1 MQEIIDAFEILEKST
16 ANDFINLISEQ
27 GEERLII
34 DLLRQQG
41 QYFDNRNEVWFM
53 SEFKGFMQRLKI
65 AGQRGTPI
73 KDRLQQEI
81 DEWADLLDDDYK
93 SRLYVLGNES
103 IQTGF
108 VMLSGNNPD
117 ENIMS
122 LVNEMEID
130 DTNDDGEDLILLQ
143 EELINLKNR
152 VSTPDGLM
160 SFIERVAEKTEH
172 LSQEEIERMNFSQ
185 KVQFFNS
192 FIGFSESSIKIIRT
206 FLKEIVQVHYEM
218 EYYQKLIDYQYEFSK
233 DEIPIESEN
242 GKKILVALPKVERS
256 PNDRIT
262 SLTSE
267 QTTYLFSLLRE
278 SRIILNEK
286 NYQPASNIAL
296 SIKLMTGYNDQNIR
310 AKLDKYDKIDKYDI
324 RVVLEKIEKINSL
337 INRHLK

>member
-1 MQEIIDAFEILEKST
+1 MWAFNKC
-16 ANDFINLISEQ
+16 
-27 GEERLII
+27 
-34 DLLRQQG
+34 
-41 QYFDNRNEVWFM
+41 
-53 SEFKGFMQRLKI
+53 
-65 AGQRGTPI
+65 
-73 KDRLQQEI
+73 
-81 DEWADLLDDDYK
+81 
-93 SRLYVLGNES
+93 
-103 IQTGF
+103 
-108 VMLSGNNPD
+108 
-117 ENIMS
+117 
-122 LVNEMEID
+122 
-130 DTNDDGEDLILLQ
+130 
-143 EELINLKNR
+143 
-152 VSTPDGLM
+152 
-160 SFIERVAEKTEH
+160 
-172 LSQEEIERMNFSQ
+172 SQ

-324 RVVLEKIEKINSL
+324 RVVLEKIEKINIL